1 MAILYG
7 IAGINHFIHPEIYI
21 NIMPS
26 WIPYKEQLVFLSGF
40 CEILFALLLL
50 PVLTRRI
57 GAWLIIAL
65 LIAVFPANIQMAINY
80 YRENANY
87 LWLALLRLP
96 IQVIL
101 ILWAYDLTKPKM
113 KGY

>member
-1 MAILYG
+1 MATVYV
-7 IAGINHFIHPEIYI
+7 IAGINHFIHPEAYI

-26 WIPYKEQLVFLSGF
+26 WLPYKEQLIFFSGF

-50 PVLTRRI
+50 PELTRSI

-80 YRENANY
+80 YKENANY

-96 IQVIL
+96 IQAIL
-101 ILWAYDLTKPKM
+101 ILWAYSLTKPKM
-113 KGY
+113 KG